1 MTKYEMD
8 QAVITSRPYLLT
20 SQLEDKKQILSDYA
34 KTGKYFMLLCR
45 DTNYYTLFD
54 VVDEPLLTHFAD
66 DVIECAQ
73 TQGGI
78 KIIDLTEDQDAIEI
92 WVQPMG
98 EEPIIMYLFHYEEG
112 VIKCQA

>member
-1 MTKYEMD
+1 MTEYEFD
-8 QAVITSRPYLLT
+8 QAVIASKPYLLI
-20 SQLEDKKQILSDYA
+20 SQLEDKKQMLTDYA

-45 DTNYYTLFD
+45 DTNYYTLFE
-54 VVDEPLLTHFAD
+54 VADEPLLTHFAD

-78 KIIDLTEDQDAIEI
+78 KILDLDEDKQSVEI
-92 WVQPMG
+92 WVQALD
-98 EEPIIMYLFHYEEG
+98 EEPVVMYLFHYEEG